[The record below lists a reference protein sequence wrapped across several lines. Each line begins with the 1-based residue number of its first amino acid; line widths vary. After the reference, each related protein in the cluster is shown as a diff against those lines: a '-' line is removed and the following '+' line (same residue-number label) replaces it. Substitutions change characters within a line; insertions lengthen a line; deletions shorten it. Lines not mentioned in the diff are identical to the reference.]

1 VKQGLVE
8 SPACMRRLRVPE
20 SRQAKA
26 PTYLPVLAG
35 VSQEMSYVKDLKS
48 RNIGF
53 NLDVS
58 PLRFN
63 YPLLGEPIIK

>member
-1 VKQGLVE
+1 L
-8 SPACMRRLRVPE
+8 PE

-35 VSQEMSYVKDLKS
+35 VSQEMSYVKDFKS